1 MECGKEITGSVNNLQ
16 TESEGPAHKVTTAG
30 LGILGRRMCI
40 SQQWQKSE
48 LVPFQRLMF
57 K

>member
-30 LGILGRRMCI
+30 LDILERRMCI
-40 SQQWQKSE
+40 SQQ
-48 LVPFQRLMF
+48 
-57 K
+57 

>member
-16 TESEGPAHKVTTAG
+16 TESEGLAHKVTTAG

-40 SQQWQKSE
+40 SQQ
-48 LVPFQRLMF
+48 
-57 K
+57 